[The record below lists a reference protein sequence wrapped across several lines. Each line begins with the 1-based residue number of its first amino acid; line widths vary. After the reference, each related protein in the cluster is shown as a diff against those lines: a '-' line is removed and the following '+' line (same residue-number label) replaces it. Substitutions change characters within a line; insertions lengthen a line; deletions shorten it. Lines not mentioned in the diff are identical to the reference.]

1 MTRKI
6 LLAIA
11 VAAVAA
17 VGCRQKNRM
26 AEMID
31 SVAKLSAEQ
40 CLIMGGNLD
49 SLTMPRTVKDG
60 EFVSSNLKHW
70 CSGFFPGTCWYSY
83 MLSGNEEVL
92 ELAKAQT
99 DKLLDPDS
107 YYTHHDIGFQ
117 LMSSA
122 ALAWKN
128 TGDEKYL
135 PAIRRGAELLAS
147 RFSPAVGLT
156 MSWDAPKYSYP
167 VIIDNMM
174 NLELLTFAARQFDV
188 PEWRDMA
195 LSHADKTL
203 ANHFREDNS
212 SYHMV
217 EYDEETG
224 EPVCKHTV
232 QGWSDDSAWSRGQSW
247 GLYGF
252 TMMYRETGEER
263 YLEQAEKIAEFLLPL
278 LAERPVPAWDFNAPE
293 PESLQADASAGAVMA
308 SAFIELSTLTKDA
321 DLAKRCLSQAEATLL
336 ELASPEYLAEKGE
349 LFGFILKHSTGHY
362 TKGSEV
368 DAPLTYADYYFLEAL
383 YRYKNLK

>member
-6 LLAIA
+6 LFAIA
-11 VAAVAA
+11 VAIAA
-17 VGCRQKNRM
+17 VGCQQKDQM
-26 AEMID
+26 TEIID
-31 SVAKLSAEQ
+31 SVASISAEQ
-40 CLIMGGNLD
+40 CLIMGSNLD
-49 SLTMPRTVKDG
+49 SLTTPRTVKDG
-60 EFVSSNLKHW
+60 EFVTAKLNHW
-70 CSGFFPGTCWYSY
+70 CSGFFPGTCWYTY
-83 MLSGNEEVL
+83 MLGGNEEVL
-92 ELAKAQT
+92 ALAKAQT
-99 DKLLDPDS
+99 DRMLDPDS

-122 ALAWKN
+122 GLAFKN

-174 NLELLTFAARQFDV
+174 NLELLTFASKQFDV
-188 PEWRDMA
+188 PEWKEMA
-195 LSHADKTL
+195 LSHADKTIK
-203 ANHFREDNS
+203 NHFREDNS

-224 EPVCKHTV
+224 EPVSKHTV
-232 QGWSDDSAWSRGQSW
+232 QGYSDDSAWSRGQSW

-263 YLEQAEKIAEFLLPL
+263 YLEQAEKIANYLLPL
-278 LAERPVPAWDFNAPE
+278 LADRPVPAWDFNAPE
-293 PESLQADASAGAVMA
+293 PESLQDDASAGAVMA

-321 DLAKRCLSQAEATLL
+321 DLAKRCLSQAEATLKA
-336 ELASPEYLAEKGE
+336 LASPEYLAEKGE
-349 LFGFILKHSTGHY
+349 LFGFILKHSTGHFK
-362 TKGSEV
+362 KGVEV

-383 YRYKNLK
+383 YRYKSL